1 MRRTK
6 CFRQRSRVA
15 AILSLLVAK
24 VDPMIEIVA
33 GDDLPDLLFVIVN
46 RAGCHIDRPA
56 SGRSDC
62 RLDSLSALIVI
73 SRMRRP
79 SADAGASVV

>member
-1 MRRTK
+1 MSLMNWPSLVGGLRVIGLHVRVAGAGSRTK

-33 GDDLPDLLFVIVN
+33 GDHLPDLPFVIV
-46 RAGCHIDRPA
+46 DRQA
-56 SGRSDC
+56 ATS
-62 RLDSLSALIVI
+62 I
-73 SRMRRP
+73 
-79 SADAGASVV
+79 